1 MQRERTESRW
11 HRLIRIMRNHL
22 LAGIL
27 VVVPLAAAIFVLVW
41 VFVKIDNILQP
52 VIEAIFDR
60 RITGVGF
67 GISLV
72 LIYII
77 GVIASNIFGRRII
90 RFGESLATK
99 IPIFRQLYTAF
110 KQVIEGLSGSTT
122 KKAAFREVILVEFPR
137 EGMWTLAFITNE
149 LTDESGKKMFAIFV
163 PTAPL
168 PTSGYFEIVTEDM
181 VTHTNI
187 SVEEAMKMVMS
198 SGMVSPTKIDTSG
211 APKSKPPAPPSK
223 P

>member
-1 MQRERTESRW
+1 MKKEESESLW
-11 HRLIRIMRNHL
+11 HRVIRTMRNHL
-22 LAGIL
+22 LSGIL

-52 VIEAIFDR
+52 VIQAIFDR

-67 GISLV
+67 GITLV

-77 GVIASNIFGRRII
+77 GVITSNILGHRII
-90 RFGESLATK
+90 RFGESLATR

-110 KQVIEGLSGSTT
+110 KQVAEGLSGTGTS
-122 KKAAFREVILVEFPR
+122 KAAFREVILVEFPR
-137 EGMWTLAFITNE
+137 EGMRALAFITNE
-149 LTDESGKKMFAIFV
+149 ITDESGKKMLAIFV

-181 VTHTNI
+181 ITRTNI
-187 SVEEAMKMVMS
+187 SVDEAMKMIIS
-198 SGMVSPTKIDTSG
+198 SGMISPSKIDTSG
-211 APKSKPPAPPSK
+211 VAKSKSPPPQG
-223 P
+223 